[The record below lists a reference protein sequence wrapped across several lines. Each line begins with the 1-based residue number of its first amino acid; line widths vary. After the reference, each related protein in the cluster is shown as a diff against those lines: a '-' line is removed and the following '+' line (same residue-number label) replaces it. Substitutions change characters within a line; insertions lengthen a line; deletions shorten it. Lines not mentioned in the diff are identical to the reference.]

1 MADQRALRD
10 QVSPGPFWGLARIW
24 DMLLFVAGLI
34 LLAFI
39 GGMVIAHYRAF
50 PYDLVREA
58 DEALWDWK
66 ANWRH
71 YLQIRSRYAATSS
84 LADGATV
91 HDPALVAPGLTF
103 VTGYRNGTFHPFLVD
118 QQGKVVHAWDFPF
131 SKASPTRP
139 TWTARRPTGRWRS
152 TAPRSCPTAAW

>member
-1 MADQRALRD
+1 M
-10 QVSPGPFWGLARIW
+10 
-24 DMLLFVAGLI
+24 AGLI
-34 LLAFI
+34 LLAFV

-58 DEALWDWK
+58 DEAIWDWK

-71 YLQIRSRYAATSS
+71 YLQIRSRYAAPST

-103 VTGYRNGTFHPFLVD
+103 VTGYRDGTFHPFLVD
-118 QQGKVVHAWDFPF
+118 QQGNVAHTWDFP
-131 SKASPTRP
+131 SARLGPTRP

-152 TAPRSCPTAAW
+152 MAPRFCPTAPW